1 MQLVRCLVH
10 ELTVQLVCCLA
21 QILAVLCLVQV
32 LVVDCWLVAGGWY
45 MFGCL
50 VSLAVGWCLVVD
62 GLYLVVDGW
71 QMLFGAGGLWL
82 LAIGW

>member
-1 MQLVRCLVH
+1 
-10 ELTVQLVCCLA
+10 
-21 QILAVLCLVQV
+21 
-32 LVVDCWLVAGGWY
+32 